1 MIRFLRIKLFSD
13 YYKKLLLPSNGLDY
27 NSIISIRP
35 LESSFI
41 FVLNDIFY
49 NSSQSELIT
58 SVIEPHIKFEKNIE
72 ELYFS
77 DAFFLWVLLFYS
89 ATNSDKIE
97 YVLQC
102 SNCLKENKIS
112 IDIQNL
118 DVIYSKDNLNKI
130 AFYSFK
136 DYEIVYEY
144 RKLKH
149 NIYTSNLNANFDDK
163 LNLIRNFLF
172 QQILEIKKN
181 SKSFSRNNLDELIK
195 YEGVSFLSDFL
206 SVLKKEPFGIQ
217 NNLNFKCHNCSSVN
231 ELTIIDSLNY
241 SMTLL
246 NDNHS
251 IELTEKA
258 IDSILSLTDSKLLTT
273 SEALKIPYSNL
284 FIIQNKIAQI
294 IKKKTG
300 EKSYF
305 DNVDSL

>member
-1 MIRFLRIKLFSD
+1 M
-13 YYKKLLLPSNGLDY
+13 
-27 NSIISIRP
+27 
-35 LESSFI
+35 
-41 FVLNDIFY
+41 
-49 NSSQSELIT
+49 
-58 SVIEPHIKFEKNIE
+58 
-72 ELYFS
+72 
-77 DAFFLWVLLFYS
+77 
-89 ATNSDKIE
+89 
-97 YVLQC
+97 
-102 SNCLKENKIS
+102 
-112 IDIQNL
+112 
-118 DVIYSKDNLNKI
+118 
-130 AFYSFK
+130 
-136 DYEIVYEY
+136 
-144 RKLKH
+144 
-149 NIYTSNLNANFDDK
+149 
-163 LNLIRNFLF
+163 NLIRNFLF
-172 QQILEIKKN
+172 PQILEIKKN
-181 SKSFSRNNLDELIK
+181 SKSFSRNHLDELIK